1 MSLKVA
7 DHECLVLVGPSGSGK
22 STALRIVAG
31 LEEPTSGD
39 VFIGGR
45 RVTSLPPRARN
56 IAMVFQSYAL
66 YPHMSVAENLSF
78 GLKLA
83 GQRGPEIDKRVGEVA
98 DRLEIGHLLHRKPRQ
113 LSGGQRQRVALGR
126 AIVRRP
132 DVFLMDEPLSN
143 LDAQLRVQTRVELES
158 LHRQIK
164 STVIYVTH
172 DQTEAMTLGDRIVVL
187 KDGRVQQVAAPSGV
201 YGKPANTFV
210 ARFIGSPSMNI
221 LPLQVA
227 PGDDGGAAL
236 VGEGIRIPVPAA
248 RARQAGLTAGRTVKL
263 GIRPEHIRD
272 ARAAGRLDLPTIS
285 GKVEMVEQLGLET
298 LVYIRLAG
306 MLVAARFG
314 GGFAVDADRNFEV
327 GIEMDEAH
335 LFDAESDLNLEVE
348 PAVQPSAVTAG

>member
-1 MSLKVA
+1 
-7 DHECLVLVGPSGSGK
+7 VLVGPSGSGK

-31 LEEPTSGD
+31 LEEPTSGE

-45 RVTSLPPRARN
+45 RVTDLPPRERN

-66 YPHMSVAENLSF
+66 YPHMNVGENLSF

-83 GQRGPEIDKRVGEVA
+83 GQRGPGIGTRIAEVA
-98 DRLEIGHLLHRKPRQ
+98 ERLDIGHLLHRKPRQ

-158 LHRQIK
+158 LHRQIL

-187 KDGRVQQVAAPSGV
+187 KDGAVQQVAAPSV
-201 YGKPANTFV
+201 LYNKPANTFV

-221 LPLQVA
+221 LPLEVG

-236 VGEGIRIPVPAA
+236 IGEGIRIAVPAA
-248 RARQAGLTAGRTVKL
+248 RARRAGLSAGRKVQL

-272 ARAAGRLDLPTIS
+272 GRAAGRLDLPTVS
-285 GKVEMVEQLGLET
+285 GKAEVVEHLGSET

-306 MLVAARFG
+306 VLVTGRFG
-314 GGFAVDADRNFEV
+314 GSFQTEPESTFDV
-327 GIEMDEAH
+327 GIDLDEAH
-335 LFDAESDLNLEVE
+335 LFDGETGLNLEIQ
-348 PAVQPSAVTAG
+348 PAVNPTAVAAG